1 MLLARFPRACY
12 RPGMQL
18 RQAFA
23 AACALFVLG
32 GAALGGC
39 STDAVG
45 IEACR
50 LIQTARCEVAPACLG
65 QEEFAIETEEQV
77 ENCTTYYVDGCLVGV
92 ENPDA
97 GDESGKGCEGAIRAI
112 GACEAAGTPLA
123 ECKNESDENALVK
136 LRDGADEATSN
147 CMALAKPHVLEL
159 CKWLEEVDSE
169 E

>member
-1 MLLARFPRACY
+1 MLLARFLRACY
-12 RPGMQL
+12 RPNMQV

-32 GAALGGC
+32 AAGLGGC

-77 ENCTTYYVDGCLVGV
+77 ENCKTYYIDGCLVGV
-92 ENPDA
+92 ENPEA
-97 GDESGKGCEGAIRAI
+97 GDNSGASCEAVIRAI
-112 GACEAAGTPLA
+112 GACEAAGEPLA
-123 ECKNESDENALVK
+123 TCKNGDEPVL
-136 LRDGADEATSN
+136 LRDEADDDTTN
-147 CMALAKPHVLEL
+147 CMALAKPHVLAE
-159 CKWLEEVDSE
+159 CSWLEEE
-169 E
+169 ETDE

>member
-1 MLLARFPRACY
+1 MLLARFPTACY
-12 RPGMQL
+12 RPRMQL
-18 RQAFA
+18 RKACA

-32 GAALGGC
+32 ATGLGGC

-50 LIQTARCEVAPACLG
+50 LIQTARCEVAPSCLG

-77 ENCTTYYVDGCLVGV
+77 ENCITYYIDGCLVGV

-97 GDESGKGCEGAIRAI
+97 GDESGVGCEAVIRAI

-123 ECKNESDENALVK
+123 QCKNGNEAVK
-136 LRDGADEATSN
+136 LSIGADEATSN
-147 CMALAKPHVLEL
+147 CMALAKPEL
-159 CKWLEEVDSE
+159 LDECAWLVKEDEDE
-169 E
+169 